1 MRRDKIHATFHMAV
15 SEELRRGDEQHGE
28 AADLYEM
35 LAVLGEEF
43 GELQQAVLQFDYEGG
58 SRDHIL
64 KECIQVGAMACKTF
78 RFITNNVTTP
88 RRPPLQCPT
97 CGRLQEE
104 VGGYQEVGG
113 YLPEIEV
120 RFCADAF
127 HVFGESA
134 LRTQQCP
141 TCRRSKAERGWPE
154 PFLGRIEK
162 AREVPWCPDSF
173 HE

>member
-1 MRRDKIHATFHMAV
+1 MVALHKDEIHAAFHTAV

-78 RFITNNVTTP
+78 RFITDNVTTP
-88 RRPPLQCPT
+88 RRVVRCPS

-104 VGGYQEVGG
+104 VGGGMATKMEM
-113 YLPEIEV
+113 

-127 HVFGESA
+127 HVFGEST
-134 LRTQQCP
+134 LRAP
-141 TCRRSKAERGWPE
+141 RGLLWQSRLRPQ
-154 PFLGRIEK
+154 RI
-162 AREVPWCPDSF
+162 R
-173 HE
+173 